1 MSAAQLGIPRPPRDI
16 RLARVNVIVET
27 ANAPTSVPSGMMEI
41 KLSEVFALAG
51 IDCGELPDAVGY
63 ATQRPTTREQAIA
76 LLANMSLTVPR

>member
-1 MSAAQLGIPRPPRDI
+1 
-16 RLARVNVIVET
+16 
-27 ANAPTSVPSGMMEI
+27 MMEI